1 MHKILAG
8 LVDVYKYTDNDEAL
22 AVASNL
28 GDWIYNRV
36 SKWDDSMKRRV
47 LGIEYGGMND
57 CLYELYKYSG
67 KAEHAK
73 AAAQFDETWLFE
85 SVLSGNANVLNGKHA
100 NTQIPK
106 FVGALNRYRTLNGQM
121 LDGEEVDAE
130 IYLEYVEAF
139 WDMVVNKHT
148 YITGGNSEWEH
159 FGADNI
165 LDAERTQCNC
175 ETCNTYNMVK
185 MTREL

>member
-1 MHKILAG
+1 
-8 LVDVYKYTDNDEAL
+8 
-22 AVASNL
+22 
-28 GDWIYNRV
+28 
-36 SKWDDSMKRRV
+36 
-47 LGIEYGGMND
+47 
-57 CLYELYKYSG
+57 
-67 KAEHAK
+67 
-73 AAAQFDETWLFE
+73 
-85 SVLSGNANVLNGKHA
+85 
-100 NTQIPK
+100 
-106 FVGALNRYRTLNGQM
+106 M

-175 ETCNTYNMVK
+175 ET
-185 MTREL
+185 